1 MVRVNFRHFHSV
13 VVNKLDINDLLV
25 GIQGFKIAGT
35 LTPVS
40 VWLSSNKTQMTRVTA
55 HIVAFSM

>member
-1 MVRVNFRHFHSV
+1 MPNFRWHFLDS
-13 VVNKLDINDLLV
+13 VNKFDINDLLV